1 MIEDITFNPVDRD
14 VLVSVG
20 DDKLIIGWDLR
31 INTSKTF
38 VVNKNINTFSF
49 YNFFF

>member
-38 VVNKNINTFSF
+38 VVINLLILKNKK
-49 YNFFF
+49 